1 MNLISSCESV
11 SIRIIL
17 AIAMLIFVAPLRA
30 ELRVLD
36 QQGLVRAIAADQR
49 NYHVVLKL
57 DPAPNAIGAAWLVH
71 EDGIAP
77 DQHGITQ
84 TDQVVFKDLPSGN
97 WRIKTAV
104 PSTKVLDVEIK

>member
-1 MNLISSCESV
+1 MIM
-11 SIRIIL
+11 RAIL
-17 AIAMLIFVAPLRA
+17 MVAALSFVAPLSA

-36 QQGLVRAIAADQR
+36 QQGLVRAIAADQE
-49 NYHVVLKL
+49 NYQVVLKL
-57 DPAPNAIGAAWLVH
+57 DPAPRAIGAAWLVH

-77 DQHGITQ
+77 DQHGATQ